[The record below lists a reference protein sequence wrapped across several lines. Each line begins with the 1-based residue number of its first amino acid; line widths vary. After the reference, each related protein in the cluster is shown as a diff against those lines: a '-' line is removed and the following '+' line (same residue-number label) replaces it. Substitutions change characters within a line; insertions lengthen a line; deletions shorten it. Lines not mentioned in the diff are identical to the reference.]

1 MIGCNHLANKH
12 LRLSAAIA
20 ALMVGAAASASAADS
35 IELISVGLDG
45 KAAAGQSEDGVI
57 SASGRYVAF
66 MSYASNLVAG
76 DRNGKLDVFVRD
88 RFSATTERVSVGT
101 GGVEGNGE
109 SFGPDISE
117 DGRFVAFSSSA
128 SNLVPGDTTPYGD
141 VFVRDRQTG
150 TTERVSVGPGGVPSN
165 GNSFEPAI
173 SADGRFVAFGSDAS
187 NLVAGDTNNHIDIF
201 VRDRQTGST
210 VRASVRTG
218 GAQGNDWSLPATISA
233 DGRFVAF
240 RSEASNLVAGDTNLA
255 ADVFVRDLKDGVTER
270 VSVSTAGVQSEL
282 NCFDPAI
289 SADGRFVAFHSGASN
304 LVAHD
309 TNENSDVFVRDRVKD
324 TTRRVSVA
332 ADGRQIDGGGGSAHI
347 SAQGRFVAFG
357 SLSVISVRGEY
368 VARHSVSVR
377 DRPMKSTQLIATME
391 TGLGGNNRT
400 QPTDISPHGRFV
412 VFTSNAANLTP
423 GDNNHAMDVFLHTR
437 EP

>member
-1 MIGCNHLANKH
+1 MIGCNHLANKR

-76 DRNGKLDVFVRD
+76 DKNGKLDVFVRD

-101 GGVEGNGE
+101 GGVEGNNE
-109 SFGPDISE
+109 SASPDISA
-117 DGRFVAFSSSA
+117 DGRFVAFYSSA
-128 SNLVPGDTTPYGD
+128 SNLVPGDTSYGD

-187 NLVAGDTNNHIDIF
+187 NLVAGDTNDHNDIF

-210 VRASVRTG
+210 VRVSVGPG
-218 GAQGNDWSLPATISA
+218 GVQANDDSQEPAISA

-240 RSEASNLVAGDTNLA
+240 EARASNLVNGDTNGL
-255 ADVFVRDLKDGVTER
+255 ADVFVRDLKDGVTQR
-270 VSVSTAGVQSEL
+270 VSVGPAGAQSDFR
-282 NCFDPAI
+282 CFQAAI
-289 SADGRFVAFHSGASN
+289 SADGRFVAFQSQAST
-304 LVAHD
+304 LIPHD
-309 TNENSDVFVRDRVKD
+309 TNQNLDTFVRDRVKG
-324 TTRRVSVA
+324 TTRRVSVT
-332 ADGRQIDGGGGSAHI
+332 ADGRQIDGSSGNARI
-347 SAQGRFVAFG
+347 SAQGRFIAF
-357 SLSVISVRGEY
+357 STLSAISVHEKLVRRE
-368 VARHSVSVR
+368 SVSVR
-377 DRPMKSTQLIATME
+377 DRPMKSTQLIAVVE
-391 TGLGGNNRT
+391 TGQAEESRT

-412 VFTSNAANLTP
+412 VFTSTAANLTP
-423 GDNNHAMDVFLHTR
+423 GDNNHALDVFLGTR

>member
-1 MIGCNHLANKH
+1 MIRLHRVTRKH
-12 LRLSAAIA
+12 LQLSAAIA
-20 ALMVGAAASASAADS
+20 AIIAGGPASASAAEA

-45 KAAAGQSEDGVI
+45 KPAAGQSENGVI

-66 MSYASNLVAG
+66 MSYASNLVPG
-76 DRNGKLDVFVRD
+76 DKNDKLDVFVRD
-88 RFSATTERVSVGT
+88 RLSATTQRVSVGT

-109 SFGPDISE
+109 SVEPDIS
-117 DGRFVAFSSSA
+117 DNGRFVAFASSA
-128 SNLVPGDTTPYGD
+128 SNLVPGDTTDTD

-173 SADGRFVAFGSDAS
+173 SADGRFVAFSSDAS
-187 NLVAGDTNNHIDIF
+187 NLVAGDTNGHIDVF

-218 GAQGNDWSLPATISA
+218 GAQGNDGSGAAAISA

-240 RSEASNLVAGDTNLA
+240 VSEASNLVGGDTNLA
-255 ADVFVRDLKDGVTER
+255 ADVFVRDLRDGVTER
-270 VSVSTAGVQSEL
+270 VSVSTTGVQSEH
-282 NCFDPAI
+282 NCFDPVI
-289 SADGRFVAFHSGASN
+289 SADGRLVAFHSQARN

-309 TNENSDVFVRDRVKD
+309 TNGNSDVFVRDRVKD

-332 ADGRQIDGGGGSAHI
+332 SDGRQLDGGGSSAHI

-357 SLSVISVRGEY
+357 SLSVESVGGQY
-368 VARHSVSVR
+368 VATHSVSVR
-377 DRPMKSTQLIATME
+377 DRPMRSTQPIAVME
-391 TGLGGNNRT
+391 TGLTGDHRS
-400 QPTDISPHGRFV
+400 QPTDISPYGRFV
-412 VFTSNAANLTP
+412 VFTSTAADLTP
-423 GDNNHAMDVFLHTR
+423 GDDNHAMDVFLHTR